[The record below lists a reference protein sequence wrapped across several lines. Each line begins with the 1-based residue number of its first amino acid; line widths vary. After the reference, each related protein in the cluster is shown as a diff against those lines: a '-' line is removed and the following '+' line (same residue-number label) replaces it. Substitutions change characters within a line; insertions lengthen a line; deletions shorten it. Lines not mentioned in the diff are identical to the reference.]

1 MENYRLVSRLTVFNI
16 SKEDIGIYKCV
27 SKNSLGETESTVR
40 LYGMYDFKLLLY
52 FILFKYIY
60 N

>member
-1 MENYRLVSRLTVFNI
+1 MFNI

-40 LYGMYDFKLLLY
+40 LYGMYGLSYYHTSFY
-52 FILFKYIY
+52 SSTFIIKI
-60 N
+60 

>member
-40 LYGMYDFKLLLY
+40 LYGMYDFKLLLN
-52 FILFKYIY
+52 ID
-60 N
+60 